1 MAYWRMQLHPSDAGS
16 GMRHA
21 VESLSAGFIG
31 LGFTSDPGDLLL
43 VTDPST
49 IVQRQRDYLAFAHQ
63 MAVGDKVLIIAHH
76 YPIALT
82 TVAGE
87 YNYIRHPVPEIG
99 VWFRH
104 FRRVAEV
111 KYYCDW
117 VTNAATAQKLVMTDT
132 ISVLNDPSGLSYQLI
147 QSWP

>member
-1 MAYWRMQLHPSDAGS
+1 MAYWRMQLHPSDAGN
-16 GMRHA
+16 GTRHA

-31 LGFTSDPGDLLL
+31 LGFKSDPGDLML

-49 IVQRQRDYLAFAHQ
+49 IVQSQRDYLAFAQQ

-76 YPIALT
+76 YPLALA
-82 TVAGE
+82 TVVGE
-87 YNYIRHPVPEIG
+87 YNYIRRPVPEIG

-104 FRRVAEV
+104 FRRVTDV
-111 KYYCDW
+111 KYYSDW
-117 VTNAATAQKLVMTDT
+117 VTNVTAAQKLVMTDT